1 LRLSKLFDAYPLV
14 SSYSQ
19 TGEEI
24 LKKTE
29 LRLIAELMKN
39 SRRSDRELSRVLG
52 ISQPT
57 VSRMIRKLE
66 KEGVIKEYT
75 MIPDFRK
82 LGFEIMAL
90 NLIKL
95 KKEPN
100 EEETKKLKDYGDE
113 YEKRKPFAL
122 ALAVSGMGAGYNR
135 ATISFHENYSS
146 LMEFINES
154 RQTPWS
160 DFYGL
165 DTFIISLAREDHY
178 RFLTFSTAA
187 KHLSMMK

>member
-1 LRLSKLFDAYPLV
+1 
-14 SSYSQ
+14 
-19 TGEEI
+19 
-24 LKKTE
+24 
-29 LRLIAELMKN
+29 MKN

-57 VSRMIRKLE
+57 VSRMIKKLE

-95 KKEPN
+95 KKEPT
-100 EEETKKLKDYGDE
+100 EEETKKLKDYGKE

-135 ATISFHENYSS
+135 ATISFHENYNS

-160 DFYGL
+160 DFYGY
-165 DTFIISLAREDHY
+165 DTFIINLTREDHY
-178 RFLTFSTAA
+178 RFLTFSTVA
-187 KHLSMMK
+187 KYLSMMK